1 MNTRNPL
8 AAALLLLAGSASA
21 QLLSGPSG
29 NGFSMTGTSQSP
41 LSFGGSSGPVDDVVF
56 KCGTVPYI
64 ACTDVHMNKRENIR
78 ISGVCPAPASAA
90 CTEYL
95 MSTRGAT
102 NPAETI
108 AAYTPPPGREW
119 ASPDCQRI
127 PCRLADPVVL
137 DEIVVTGRRNPAPTE
152 SGLPYDQQPG
162 FIGPPAPPSGPSLP
176 PAFSAADFQR
186 ELSAARSDSQNTVV
200 DLGDNRYGVVL
211 DDGSVSVCG
220 MGQCAAPRPASEFPG
235 LADQIQAAN
244 SLNNGAGSL
253 NDGNPQG
260 FTPSSNKRTPP
271 APGSSGRPSQGT
283 PPPADDVASNPS
295 DEARAS
301 GGDAGS
307 FFRSNGGGMGA
318 SAGGT
323 SGNGYAAAAADGQQ
337 EAIATEAAEL
347 DGVFTYIKTQEIKAS
362 IDRTAG
368 AVTTGGDGTFVT
380 PKTTPDANA
389 GDLQFRGTQ
398 SGANR

>member
-1 MNTRNPL
+1 MKTPNPL
-8 AAALLLLAGSASA
+8 AAALLLVAASASA
-21 QLLSGPSG
+21 QLLSGPAGGS
-29 NGFSMTGTSQSP
+29 GFSMTGTS
-41 LSFGGSSGPVDDVVF
+41 SFSLGSNSGPVDDVVF

-64 ACTDVHMNKRENIR
+64 ACTDVHMNKREAIR

-90 CTEYL
+90 CTQYL
-95 MSTRGAT
+95 MSTRGGS

-108 AAYTPPPGREW
+108 GAYDPPVQW
-119 ASPDCQRI
+119 ASPDCQHYG
-127 PCRLADPVVL
+127 CLLAEPVVL
-137 DEIVVTGRRNPAPTE
+137 DEIVVTGRRRPAPTD

-162 FIGPPAPPSGPSLP
+162 FIGPPAPPSGPSMP
-176 PAFSAADFQR
+176 PPFSPADFQR
-186 ELSAARSDSQNTVV
+186 ELADARSDNQYPVV

-211 DDGSVSVCG
+211 EDGTVSVCG
-220 MGQCAAPRPASEFPG
+220 LGQCAMPRPASEFPN

-244 SLNNGAGSL
+244 SLNNGAGSI
-253 NDGNPQG
+253 NDGNPNG
-260 FTPSSNKRTPP
+260 FTPSSNKQTPP
-271 APGSSGRPSQGT
+271 GPARSGTPP

-295 DEARAS
+295 DEARTS

-307 FFRSNGGGMGA
+307 FFRSNGGGVGA

-323 SGNGYAAAAADGQQ
+323 SGGGYAAAAANGKE
-337 EAIATEAAEL
+337 EAIATEAAAL
-347 DGVFTYIKTQEIKAS
+347 DGVFTYIKTQEIKAE

-380 PKTTPDANA
+380 PATTPDANA
-389 GDLQFRGTQ
+389 GNLQFKGTQ